1 MDKIIQLVK
10 KYWSIISYLFF
21 GVVTTVVNMV
31 VYYLCYHLWGIS
43 SDLSTVIA
51 WVIAVLTAFLTNKP
65 FVFGSHDWSPKVLL
79 PEAGFGAGGVGADAY
94 YGRDAG
100 VTGYAHEAAGQRN
113 CGNSQLCGKQSAG
126 FSEKVNQNRKTLWS
140 EQFRSQR
147 FFRYKIRD

>member
-79 PEAGFGAGGVGADAY
+79 PEAGSFFGCRLGSGLVALVLMHITVEMRGLSGM
-94 YGRDAG
+94 
-100 VTGYAHEAAGQRN
+100 
-113 CGNSQLCGKQSAG
+113 LMKLL
-126 FSEKVNQNRKTLWS
+126 VNVIVVILNYVASNLLVFRK
-140 EQFRSQR
+140 
-147 FFRYKIRD
+147 K

>member
-79 PEAGFGAGGVGADAY
+79 PEAGSFFGCRLGSGLVELVLMHITVEMLGLPGMLMKLLVNVIVVILNY
-94 YGRDAG
+94 
-100 VTGYAHEAAGQRN
+100 EASN
-113 CGNSQLCGKQSAG
+113 LLV
-126 FSEKVNQNRKTLWS
+126 FRK
-140 EQFRSQR
+140 
-147 FFRYKIRD
+147 K

>member
-31 VYYLCYHLWGIS
+31 VYYLCYHLWGVS

-79 PEAGFGAGGVGADAY
+79 PEAGSFFGCRLGSGLVELVLMHITVEMLGWP
-94 YGRDAG
+94 GM
-100 VTGYAHEAAGQRN
+100 
-113 CGNSQLCGKQSAG
+113 LMKLL
-126 FSEKVNQNRKTLWS
+126 VNVIVVILNYVASKLLVFRK
-140 EQFRSQR
+140 
-147 FFRYKIRD
+147 K

>member
-1 MDKIIQLVK
+1 MGKIIQLVK

-21 GVVTTVVNMV
+21 GVVTTVVNML

-79 PEAGFGAGGVGADAY
+79 PEAGSFFGCRLGSGLVELVLMHITVEMLGWP
-94 YGRDAG
+94 GM
-100 VTGYAHEAAGQRN
+100 
-113 CGNSQLCGKQSAG
+113 LMKLL
-126 FSEKVNQNRKTLWS
+126 VNVIVVILNYVASKLLVFRK
-140 EQFRSQR
+140 
-147 FFRYKIRD
+147 K

>member
-10 KYWSIISYLFF
+10 KYWSIIRYLFF

-79 PEAGFGAGGVGADAY
+79 PEAGSFFGCRLGSGLVELVLMHITVEMLGLP
-94 YGRDAG
+94 GM
-100 VTGYAHEAAGQRN
+100 
-113 CGNSQLCGKQSAG
+113 LMKLL
-126 FSEKVNQNRKTLWS
+126 VNVIVVILNYVASNLLVFRK
-140 EQFRSQR
+140 
-147 FFRYKIRD
+147 K

>member
-51 WVIAVLTAFLTNKP
+51 WVLAVLTAFLTNKP

-79 PEAGFGAGGVGADAY
+79 PEAGSFFGCRLGSGLVELVLMHITVEMLGLP
-94 YGRDAG
+94 GMPMK
-100 VTGYAHEAAGQRN
+100 
-113 CGNSQLCGKQSAG
+113 LL
-126 FSEKVNQNRKTLWS
+126 VNVIVVILNYVASKLLVFRK
-140 EQFRSQR
+140 
-147 FFRYKIRD
+147 K

>member
-79 PEAGFGAGGVGADAY
+79 PEAGSFFGCRLGSGLVELVLMHITVEMLGLPGMLMKLLVNIVVILLNY
-94 YGRDAG
+94 
-100 VTGYAHEAAGQRN
+100 VF
-113 CGNSQLCGKQSAG
+113 SKLVIFKKQ
-126 FSEKVNQNRKTLWS
+126 EK
-140 EQFRSQR
+140 
-147 FFRYKIRD
+147 

>member
-79 PEAGFGAGGVGADAY
+79 PEAGSFFGCRLGSGLVELVLMHITVEMLGVPGM
-94 YGRDAG
+94 
-100 VTGYAHEAAGQRN
+100 
-113 CGNSQLCGKQSAG
+113 LMKLL
-126 FSEKVNQNRKTLWS
+126 VNVIVVILNYVASNLLVFRK
-140 EQFRSQR
+140 
-147 FFRYKIRD
+147 K